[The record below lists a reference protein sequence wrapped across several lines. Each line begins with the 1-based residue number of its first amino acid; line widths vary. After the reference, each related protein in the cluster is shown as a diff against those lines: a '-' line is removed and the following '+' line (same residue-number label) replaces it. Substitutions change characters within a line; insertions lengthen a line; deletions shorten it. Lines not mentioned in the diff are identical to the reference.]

1 MSKETKRIKEQ
12 MLVNSAIASIKR
24 QLADLETSRK
34 NYIKAAATAR
44 AEGIASQYALAKNAI
59 KIVTAQK
66 TVVEQMLL
74 NLQLS
79 TQIKDVSEMTKSFA
93 DGMKLLSGSITDTAD
108 SLNFEKVTRQ
118 MNKAMISTQLK
129 QTEADGFLDASRAAF
144 SGFAGMNANA
154 DDEIDRLIEAE
165 MGGSA
170 RASGGIGGAAERDV
184 DAELAELE
192 RRLKTGGRT

>member
-12 MLVNSAIASIKR
+12 MLVNTAIASIKR

-59 KIVTAQK
+59 RIVTAQK

-79 TQIKDVSEMTKSFA
+79 AQIKDVSEMTKSFA

-108 SLNFEKVTRQ
+108 SLNFEKVTKQ

-129 QTEADGFLDASRAAF
+129 QTEVDGFLDASRAAF
-144 SGFAGMNANA
+144 AGFAGAANA

-165 MGGSA
+165 MGGVRGA
-170 RASGGIGGAAERDV
+170 EGVGGAAERSV

-192 RRLKTGGRT
+192 RRLKMNGRT

>member
-12 MLVNSAIASIKR
+12 MLVNTAIASIKR

-79 TQIKDVSEMTKSFA
+79 AQIKDVSEMTKSFA
-93 DGMKLLSGSITDTAD
+93 DGMKLLSCSITDTAD
-108 SLNFEKVTRQ
+108 SLNFEKVTKQ

-144 SGFAGMNANA
+144 AGFAGASNV

-165 MGGSA
+165 MGGVRGSD
-170 RASGGIGGAAERDV
+170 GVGGAAERSV

-192 RRLKTGGRT
+192 RRLKMNGRT